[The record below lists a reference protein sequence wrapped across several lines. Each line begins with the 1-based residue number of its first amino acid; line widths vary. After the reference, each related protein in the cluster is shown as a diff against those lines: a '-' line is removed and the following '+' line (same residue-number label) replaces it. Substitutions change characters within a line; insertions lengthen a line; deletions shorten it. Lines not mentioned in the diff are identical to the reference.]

1 MVASLSNDV
10 LIHGSVF
17 QYSRNDGQLVKSRRW
32 ACVTSDSLFVFP
44 DAYNSSACYKVFLE
58 QADIGVSYEDDDSPW
73 ITIAERNN
81 SLYYIQPEKA
91 YQFNKWFSAIQRA
104 ANPYKGLSKT
114 DSRVIK
120 PFHSSTKLSTNSV
133 FTSDTGKLVSHS
145 QPEAA
150 NQLRA
155 TNDRCYSP
163 TIPKR
168 ITLPWNK
175 LVDNT
180 PSTTDWSPQFVRNRR
195 SPTVST
201 SRPADRIFN
210 DIDNAPPPRPP
221 RSRLDLQTVKEHPN
235 MRESDVLTTKPL
247 SEIRNLYPVSG
258 LAKRMSISA
267 SDLLGKSRDDLIL
280 LLLQLNRE
288 KANLQRWYDYFM
300 QQMEL
305 IRSTKGNTP
314 EARKEMAD
322 IRVELEDVTGQL
334 SLSKPLVKFLGN
346 MLRMGDLYGGDDVMF
361 ASEYRQHLLSDHE
374 IVPPKPSL
382 NFARDIEEQDVAR
395 TLNASRRNFHSIPS
409 LQTGL
414 SNESVNLA
422 DWIAQTEMTE
432 AEEASVRR
440 LSHSR
445 GSSLSVGRPFES
457 AAVRQRRIQ
466 LEAELADLE
475 ALCAPHKVLHQQ
487 LRLTQKAISQNER
500 TKESRHLLSDH
511 EIVPPKPSLN
521 FARDIEE
528 QDVARTLNA
537 SRRNFHSI
545 PSLQTGLSNESVN
558 LADWIAQTEM
568 TEAERIPR
576 PLSLTRFFVKCGTS
590 VESAAVRQ
598 RRIQLEA
605 ELADLEALCAPH
617 KVLHQQLRL
626 TQKAISQNERT
637 KESRGPAAALLRR
650 LRMNQTDH
658 VNRSSTDIR
667 SRDFRDNSYHDEN
680 QPFYNSN
687 QLLAAT
693 ESHRRV
699 SQPYE
704 RGQFSTSAFN
714 SGRFTPIGSKQ
725 SFEQGS
731 FLKRFRSIPDHI
743 DLLSDAG
750 YPTDRLQ
757 LRNMDWKSRPSS
769 PSLTSSKLEDLPTK
783 FAPVRSSMTKQGNQN
798 LTGDGPDPQP
808 IDVISQRDGLNTARS
823 TPVSQPHW
831 GRKLSQDS
839 GDLADSFARRDCTPQ
854 NVSRSDSMNAVTPVA
869 SSHTLSPPRYEPYRR
884 RRTDSSPGSTQLEK
898 FPATRMQMHFDELLH
913 DADKPWNSNAESQRG
928 RQFRL
933 GQDSSD
939 SLERRHVEWS
949 DDYNTEVTV
958 PVSRPVENSAL
969 QMQFVSSFTN
979 SASSVL
985 PGRSNNR
992 PSEVKRLDTDTPW
1005 VEEQIVPVSLKPKQ
1019 SLRTDAIIAQSGDN
1033 NGAKN
1038 KSNTTE
1044 GHRKYHSRKTRLE
1057 SSPPRKLTNE
1067 PLIAIDAITGCRLS
1081 AMINDEDDVESLLME
1096 TPQGSDEPD
1105 RASPSHSDVDHRR
1118 NQLETRRFRT
1128 NRDLEVKY
1136 DGAAVLPSAKI
1147 KMSGSSPTTSSVILK
1162 LIAID
1167 AITGCRLSAMINDED
1182 DVESLLM
1189 ETPQGSDEPDR
1200 ASPSHS
1206 DVDHRR
1212 NQLETRRFRTNRDLE
1227 VKYDG
1232 AAVLPSAKIKMSGS
1246 SPTTSSVILKFSPPE
1261 PMEIRERYVP
1271 SPPPFERCD
1280 SEYRRNKEV
1289 KMNALRNVLLRQ
1301 SFAGDSV
1308 QDFDQEQREEFPG
1321 HRADWIKQRT
1331 QLLSMQHR
1339 LAKEAVASAG
1349 NISGKCAL
1357 LKFVISWTQPLS
1369 TTVSIT

>member
-1 MVASLSNDV
+1 MVVSLSNDV
-10 LIHGSVF
+10 VIHGSVF
-17 QYSRNDGQLVKSRRW
+17 QYARNDGQLVKSRRW

-44 DAYNSSACYKVFLE
+44 DAYNSSTCYKVFLE
-58 QADIGVSYEDDDSPW
+58 QADIGVSYEDDDNPW

-104 ANPYKGLSKT
+104 ASPHKGPSRT

-120 PFHSSTKLSTNSV
+120 PFNSSTKLNTNSV
-133 FTSDTGKLVSHS
+133 FTSDTGKTESHF
-145 QPEAA
+145 QPETTSH
-150 NQLRA
+150 LRA
-155 TNDRCYSP
+155 SNDPYRPP

-175 LVDNT
+175 HVDNT
-180 PSTTDWSPQFVRNRR
+180 LATTDGSSQFARKRR
-195 SPTVST
+195 SPTGST
-201 SRPADRIFN
+201 SRPMDRIFA
-210 DIDNAPPPRPP
+210 DMDDAPPPRPP

-235 MRESDVLTTKPL
+235 MKESDVLTTKPL

-314 EARKEMAD
+314 EARKELAD

-374 IVPPKPSL
+374 VVPPKPSL

-395 TLNASRRNFHSIPS
+395 TLNASRRNSHSIPS

-432 AEEASVRR
+432 AEEASVHR

-445 GSSLSVGRPFES
+445 GSSLNVGRPFES

-487 LRLTQKAISQNER
+487 LRLTQKAINQND
-500 TKESRHLLSDH
+500 K
-511 EIVPPKPSLN
+511 I
-521 FARDIEE
+521 
-528 QDVARTLNA
+528 
-537 SRRNFHSI
+537 
-545 PSLQTGLSNESVN
+545 
-558 LADWIAQTEM
+558 
-568 TEAERIPR
+568 
-576 PLSLTRFFVKCGTS
+576 
-590 VESAAVRQ
+590 
-598 RRIQLEA
+598 
-605 ELADLEALCAPH
+605 
-617 KVLHQQLRL
+617 
-626 TQKAISQNERT
+626 
-637 KESRGPAAALLRR
+637 KESRGPAATLLRR

-658 VNRSSTDIR
+658 VNRSSTDIH
-667 SRDFRDNSYHDEN
+667 SRDFQDNFYHDEN
-680 QPFYNSN
+680 EPFYNSN
-687 QLLAAT
+687 QLLATT

-725 SFEQGS
+725 PFEQDS
-731 FLKRFRSIPDHI
+731 FLKRFRSIPDHL

-757 LRNMDWKSRPSS
+757 LRNMNWKSRPSS

-783 FAPVRSSMTKQGNQN
+783 FAPVRSSMAIQRNQN
-798 LTGDGPDPQP
+798 LIGDGPDPQS
-808 IDVISQRDGLNTARS
+808 IDATGQRVGLNTARS
-823 TPVSQPHW
+823 TPVSQPHLS
-831 GRKLSQDS
+831 RKFSQDS

-854 NVSRSDSMNAVTPVA
+854 NISRSDSMNAVTPVA

-898 FPATRMQMHFDELLH
+898 FPATRMQLHFDELLH
-913 DADKPWNSNAESQRG
+913 DADKPWNSNAESQRA
-928 RQFRL
+928 RQLRL

-949 DDYNTEVTV
+949 DDYNSELPV
-958 PVSRPVENSAL
+958 PVSRSLENSAL
-969 QMQFVSSFTN
+969 RMQFVNSFTN
-979 SASSVL
+979 SASSYL
-985 PGRSNNR
+985 PGRANNR
-992 PSEVKRLDTDTPW
+992 PSEVKRLDTDAPW
-1005 VEEQIVPVSLKPKQ
+1005 VEEKIIPVALKPKQ
-1019 SLRTDAIIAQSGDN
+1019 SFRTDGIIAQSGN
-1033 NGAKN
+1033 NNETKN
-1038 KSNTTE
+1038 KLNTTE

-1057 SSPPRKLTNE
+1057 SSPPRKPTNE

-1081 AMINDEDDVESLLME
+1081 AVINDEDDVESLLME
-1096 TPQGSDEPD
+1096 TPQDSDEPD
-1105 RASPSHSDVDHRR
+1105 HASRLHSDVDHRCR
-1118 NQLETRRFRT
+1118 LLETRRFRT

-1136 DGAAVLPSAKI
+1136 DDDAILPSAKI
-1147 KMSGSSPTTSSVILK
+1147 KTSGSSPTTSNVILK
-1162 LIAID
+1162 VIMYPPSDYPLFPYFLFLCLIYD
-1167 AITGCRLSAMINDED
+1167 KSVVNQR
-1182 DVESLLM
+1182 
-1189 ETPQGSDEPDR
+1189 
-1200 ASPSHS
+1200 
-1206 DVDHRR
+1206 HR
-1212 NQLETRRFRTNRDLE
+1212 
-1227 VKYDG
+1227 
-1232 AAVLPSAKIKMSGS
+1232 
-1246 SPTTSSVILKFSPPE
+1246 
-1261 PMEIRERYVP
+1261 
-1271 SPPPFERCD
+1271 
-1280 SEYRRNKEV
+1280 
-1289 KMNALRNVLLRQ
+1289 
-1301 SFAGDSV
+1301 
-1308 QDFDQEQREEFPG
+1308 
-1321 HRADWIKQRT
+1321 
-1331 QLLSMQHR
+1331 
-1339 LAKEAVASAG
+1339 
-1349 NISGKCAL
+1349 
-1357 LKFVISWTQPLS
+1357 
-1369 TTVSIT
+1369 SITLPLNQSKAL

>member
-1 MVASLSNDV
+1 MVVSLSNDV

-17 QYSRNDGQLVKSRRW
+17 QYARNDGQLVKSRRW

-58 QADIGVSYEDDDSPW
+58 QADIGISYEDDDNPW

-104 ANPYKGLSKT
+104 ANPYKGSSRP
-114 DSRVIK
+114 DSRAVK
-120 PFHSSTKLSTNSV
+120 PFNSFTKLNTNSV
-133 FTSDTGKLVSHS
+133 FTSDTGKPESHF
-145 QPEAA
+145 QPVAV

-155 TNDRCYSP
+155 PKDRYCPP

-175 LVDNT
+175 VVDNT
-180 PSTTDWSPQFVRNRR
+180 LTTTDWSPQFARKCR
-195 SPTVST
+195 SPTGST
-201 SRPADRIFN
+201 SRPVDRIFT
-210 DIDNAPPPRPP
+210 DMDDAPPPRPP

-305 IRSTKGNTP
+305 IRSTKGLP
-314 EARKEMAD
+314 F
-322 IRVELEDVTGQL
+322 
-334 SLSKPLVKFLGN
+334 LVRLI
-346 MLRMGDLYGGDDVMF
+346 
-361 ASEYRQHLLSDHE
+361 HLLSAHE
-374 IVPPKPSL
+374 VVPPKPSL

-440 LSHSR
+440 LSHSG
-445 GSSLSVGRPFES
+445 GSSLSAGRPFES

-487 LRLTQKAISQNER
+487 LRLTQKAIHQNE
-500 TKESRHLLSDH
+500 K
-511 EIVPPKPSLN
+511 
-521 FARDIEE
+521 
-528 QDVARTLNA
+528 
-537 SRRNFHSI
+537 
-545 PSLQTGLSNESVN
+545 
-558 LADWIAQTEM
+558 
-568 TEAERIPR
+568 
-576 PLSLTRFFVKCGTS
+576 
-590 VESAAVRQ
+590 
-598 RRIQLEA
+598 
-605 ELADLEALCAPH
+605 
-617 KVLHQQLRL
+617 
-626 TQKAISQNERT
+626 T
-637 KESRGPAAALLRR
+637 KESRGPAATLLRR

-658 VNRSSTDIR
+658 VNRSSTEIR
-667 SRDFRDNSYHDEN
+667 SRDFQDNFYHDEN
-680 QPFYNSN
+680 EPFHNSN
-687 QLLAAT
+687 QLLATT

-699 SQPYE
+699 SQPCE

-725 SFEQGS
+725 SFEQDS

-743 DLLSDAG
+743 DLLSVAG

-757 LRNMDWKSRPSS
+757 LRNMNWKSRPSS
-769 PSLTSSKLEDLPTK
+769 PSLTSSNLEDLTTK
-783 FAPVRSSMTKQGNQN
+783 FAPVRSSMTKQENQN
-798 LTGDGPDPQP
+798 LPGDGPDPQP
-808 IDVISQRDGLNTARS
+808 IDAISQRGGLNTARS
-823 TPVSQPHW
+823 TPVNQPHW
-831 GRKLSQDS
+831 SRKLSQDS
-839 GDLADSFARRDCTPQ
+839 GDIADSFARRDCTPQ
-854 NVSRSDSMNAVTPVA
+854 NVSRSDSMNAITPVA

-898 FPATRMQMHFDELLH
+898 FPATRMQLHFDELLH
-913 DADKPWNSNAESQRG
+913 DADKPWNSNAESQRA
-928 RQFRL
+928 RRLRL

-939 SLERRHVEWS
+939 SLERRRVEWS
-949 DDYNTEVTV
+949 DNYNSELPV
-958 PVSRPVENSAL
+958 PVNRSLENSAL
-969 QMQFVSSFTN
+969 RMQFVSSFTN

-985 PGRSNNR
+985 PGRANNR
-992 PSEVKRLDTDTPW
+992 PSEIKRLDTDTPW
-1005 VEEQIVPVSLKPKQ
+1005 VEEQIIPVTLKPKQ
-1019 SLRTDAIIAQSGDN
+1019 SLRTDAIIAQSGN
-1033 NGAKN
+1033 NSETTN
-1038 KSNTTE
+1038 KLNTTE
-1044 GHRKYHSRKTRLE
+1044 DHRKYHSRKTRLE
-1057 SSPPRKLTNE
+1057 SSPPRKPTNE
-1067 PLIAIDAITGCRLS
+1067 PLVAIDAITGCRLS
-1081 AMINDEDDVESLLME
+1081 AVINDEDDVESLLME
-1096 TPQGSDEPD
+1096 TPQSSDEPD
-1105 RASPSHSDVDHRR
+1105 HASRLHSDVDRPRHP
-1118 NQLETRRFRT
+1118 LETRRLRT

-1136 DGAAVLPSAKI
+1136 DDAMVLPSAKI
-1147 KMSGSSPTTSSVILK
+1147 KTSGSLPTTNSVMLK
-1162 LIAID
+1162 RGKPA
-1167 AITGCRLSAMINDED
+1167 TPEYHFTS
-1182 DVESLLM
+1182 ESI
-1189 ETPQGSDEPDR
+1189 E
-1200 ASPSHS
+1200 
-1206 DVDHRR
+1206 
-1212 NQLETRRFRTNRDLE
+1212 
-1227 VKYDG
+1227 
-1232 AAVLPSAKIKMSGS
+1232 
-1246 SPTTSSVILKFSPPE
+1246 SVFSPPE

-1339 LAKEAVASAG
+1339 LAKEAVESAG
-1349 NISGKCAL
+1349 NITDGSYL
-1357 LKFVISWTQPLS
+1357 FNQ
-1369 TTVSIT
+1369 